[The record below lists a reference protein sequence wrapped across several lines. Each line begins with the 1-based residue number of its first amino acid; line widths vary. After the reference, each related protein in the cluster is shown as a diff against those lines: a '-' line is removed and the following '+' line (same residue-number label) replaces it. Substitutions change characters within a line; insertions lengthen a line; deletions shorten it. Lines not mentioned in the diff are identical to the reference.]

1 MDSPAVLAQDEVVHR
16 VKLFKDTESHFYVSR
31 ASGSRKD
38 QDEHVNDPQQSVC
51 AGPRVVGSGIT
62 HLCPSLRVVVALVPH
77 VPFQQRASRA
87 HVDVRATGDSPPE
100 SSGSCVA
107 LGVAQCVFYE
117 THQRNQFDR
126 RLAVFTTLNE
136 ERYLTL
142 SPRNWL
148 PVLYNA
154 LHFVQEELA
163 IRNDA
168 AITLRRFVGVVIS
181 DRPSAAEA
189 EPLFVRT
196 VFPALK
202 NALRSKAEP
211 VRAEVLR

>member
-1 MDSPAVLAQDEVVHR
+1 MNLLMILNN
-16 VKLFKDTESHFYVSR
+16 LF
-31 ASGSRKD
+31 
-38 QDEHVNDPQQSVC
+38 
-51 AGPRVVGSGIT
+51 
-62 HLCPSLRVVVALVPH
+62 ALVPAELSD
-77 VPFQQRASRA
+77 PASPTFARVYELLSHLFLTFRSNSA
-87 HVDVRATGDSPPE
+87 RLALTSTFEQLAILHLNLQDLAWLLE
-100 SSGSCVA
+100 S
-107 LGVAQCVFYE
+107 LKFQCVFYE

-168 AITLRRFVGVVIS
+168 AITLRRFVGVVAS

-211 VRAEVLR
+211 VRTEVRATGIFAASSIRDLS